1 MPTFFSIAAETTQ
14 EMHETVKR
22 HSFWYRAQS
31 VLMVAAGIIALVFP
45 AASSIAFVRFLG
57 WLLIF
62 GGAVQAISLVGT
74 RHVSHFWLQLISVA
88 LFLIVGSLL
97 LRNPAE
103 SLITITLLLIVF
115 LMVEGMAKVIFAL
128 TIRPFPNWGL
138 ILVSGIVGILLALI
152 LWANIPV
159 KAAWVLGIFLG
170 IELISEGVALGSMAW
185 SKPRA

>member
-1 MPTFFSIAAETTQ
+1 MPTFFPIAAETTQ

-74 RHVSHFWLQLISVA
+74 CHVSHFWLQLISVA

-97 LRNPAE
+97 PVIRR
-103 SLITITLLLIVF
+103 
-115 LMVEGMAKVIFAL
+115 KV
-128 TIRPFPNWGL
+128 
-138 ILVSGIVGILLALI
+138 
-152 LWANIPV
+152 
-159 KAAWVLGIFLG
+159 
-170 IELISEGVALGSMAW
+170 
-185 SKPRA
+185 